1 MPAKKAVKQKS
12 NLSSGE
18 NKTITETFGSLKD
31 KYFTKKYII
40 IALLIILIAGILF
53 TSRNQIIVATVNG
66 EPINRFTLIN
76 ELEKQ
81 DGKRVMESI
90 VSKTLV
96 LQEAKKKNIVVT
108 QNEIDSEIKKIEE
121 GLKARGQTLNQVL
134 QLQGVT
140 IDVVQEQIKLNLIMK
155 KILGDKITVSDKEVA
170 DYIEK
175 NKPEAPEGTKPED
188 LRVQIKTQLEQQK
201 FQEKAQEFMKN
212 LQDKAKINYYIKL

>member
-1 MPAKKAVKQKS
+1 MPAKKVLKQKS
-12 NLSSGE
+12 NFSSGE
-18 NKTITETFGSLKD
+18 NKNITKTFGSLKD

>member
-53 TSRNQIIVATVNG
+53 VSKNQIIVATING

>member
-1 MPAKKAVKQKS
+1 MPAKKVVKQKS

-18 NKTITETFGSLKD
+18 NKTVTKTFGSLKD

-108 QNEIDSEIKKIEE
+108 KNEIDSEIKKIEE

-201 FQEKAQEFMKN
+201 SQEKAQEFMKN